1 MRSCCV
7 LNLGRLDYGRALE
20 MQAELVAQRKQGVA
34 PDHLLLLEHPH
45 VITLGRNGHMKNLL
59 ADEEVLK
66 RAGIHFH
73 PTNRGGDI
81 TYHGPGQ
88 LVGYPI
94 LDLREWKRD
103 VVAYVRAVEQV
114 LIDTLADFGIIAGR
128 IAGCTGVWVD
138 HAKIAAIGVHIS
150 RWVTSHGFALNVN
163 TDMSYFQYIV
173 PCGLTKPV
181 TSMAQLGVQTNLE
194 EVAARLADHFCRIFE
209 TTALVACGAAEESI

>member
-1 MRSCCV
+1 MRSCSV
-7 LNLGRLDYGRALE
+7 LKLGRIDYARALAV
-20 MQAELVAQRKQGVA
+20 QAELVGQRKRGEV
-34 PDHLLLLEHPH
+34 PDHLVLLEHPH
-45 VITLGRNGHMKNLL
+45 VITLGRNGQMKNLL
-59 ADEEVLK
+59 ADEEVLR
-66 RAGIHFH
+66 RAGIQFH
-73 PTNRGGDI
+73 PTDRGGDI

-94 LDLREWKRD
+94 LDLRDWKRD

-114 LIDTLADFGIIAGR
+114 LIDTLADFGIAAGR
-128 IAGCTGVWVD
+128 VQGCTGVWVD

-181 TSMAQLGVQTNLE
+181 TSMAQLGVQTNLD
-194 EVAARLADHFCRIFE
+194 EVSERLVEHFCRVFE
-209 TTALVACGAAEESI
+209 TTALVGCAAAEERL